1 MDAVEIVFCDLLQR
15 FRLWLPT
22 RKVETTQVMSRDFWM
37 PDQSCRVCYE
47 CDTPFSLFN
56 RRHHCRICGRVFCGR
71 CTQNTLPIADVQLG
85 IGQESERVRACNFCF
100 KLKQEERKRDN
111 DQNVVKPSTPPS
123 LTPSSSSFSL
133 SSSGT
138 SASVSSTSTCSSSGI
153 AGQIHT
159 VYGYKTSTADRI
171 DPIAERKQ
179 RRHVRMGRKNHRSR
193 SPKGR
198 DSSPNPYDFCSN
210 R

>member
-1 MDAVEIVFCDLLQR
+1 
-15 FRLWLPT
+15 
-22 RKVETTQVMSRDFWM
+22 M

-56 RRHHCRICGRVFCGR
+56 RRHHCRICGRVFCGK
-71 CTQNTLPIADVQLG
+71 CTQNTLPIVDGQLG
-85 IGQESERVRACNFCF
+85 ICQESERVRACNFCF

-111 DQNVVKPSTPPS
+111 DQNVVKPTTPSS

-133 SSSGT
+133 ASSGT
-138 SASVSSTSTCSSSGI
+138 SSSGSSTSTSSSSGNS
-153 AGQIHT
+153 GQIPMA
-159 VYGYKTSTADRI
+159 YGYKVSTADRI
-171 DPIAERKQ
+171 DPIAERNL
-179 RRHVRMGRKNHRSR
+179 RRPVRTGRKSHRSR